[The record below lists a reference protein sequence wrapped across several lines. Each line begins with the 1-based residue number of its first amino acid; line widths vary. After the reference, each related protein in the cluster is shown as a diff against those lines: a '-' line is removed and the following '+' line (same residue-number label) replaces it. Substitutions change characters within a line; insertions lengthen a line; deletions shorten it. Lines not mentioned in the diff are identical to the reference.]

1 MKSTHDKPNKS
12 KKRIDTLK
20 NILEQQEVM
29 NKDLTKLPSVRTDN
43 SAKTHCDHKK
53 PLATMT
59 DSSPHRPIDIYQ
71 ELIEKEVMRAASML
85 EIDSS
90 ELKAWI
96 ALQVGVPP
104 KTILTML
111 RTMQN
116 LLLDPL
122 KEELALAEYS
132 DGIWQV
138 HVTIEGCS
146 KLLNEH
152 PQFNGLAFAQS
163 DSTIDGI
170 PEWMECS
177 IYRRDRLLPITVREY
192 LVEVRGDSEVWQKM
206 PRRMLRHRALQQCVR
221 LAIV

>member
-1 MKSTHDKPNKS
+1 MKSTHEKPNKP

-29 NKDLTKLPSVRTDN
+29 SKDLTKLPTVRTDN
-43 SAKTHCDHKK
+43 SAKSHCDHKK
-53 PLATMT
+53 PPATMT
-59 DSSPHRPIDIYQ
+59 DSSPHRPINIYQ
-71 ELIEKEVMRAASML
+71 ELIGKEVMRAATML
-85 EIDSS
+85 EIDGS

-96 ALQVGVPP
+96 ELQVGVPP

-152 PQFNGLAFAQS
+152 PQFNGLAFVQS

-192 LVEVRGDSEVWQKM
+192 LVEVKGNSEVWQKM
-206 PRRMLRHRALQQCVR
+206 PRRMLRHRALQQCLR
-221 LAIV
+221 LAIA

>member
-1 MKSTHDKPNKS
+1 
-12 KKRIDTLK
+12 
-20 NILEQQEVM
+20 
-29 NKDLTKLPSVRTDN
+29 
-43 SAKTHCDHKK
+43 
-53 PLATMT
+53 MT
-59 DSSPHRPIDIYQ
+59 DSSPHRPINIYQ
-71 ELIEKEVMRAASML
+71 ELIGKEVMRAATML
-85 EIDSS
+85 EIDGS

-96 ALQVGVPP
+96 ELQVGVPP

-146 KLLNEH
+146 KVLNEH
-152 PQFNGLAFAQS
+152 PQFNGLAFVQS

-192 LVEVRGDSEVWQKM
+192 LVEVRGNSEVWQKM
-206 PRRMLRHRALQQCVR
+206 PRRMLRHRALQQCWR
-221 LAIV
+221 LAIA